1 MPAHTRLNAAALPV
15 LAARGLPVPS
25 YRRDQLPGVVH
36 LGLGAFHR
44 AHQALVCDALLARGD
59 DRWGILGVAMRST
72 QLADALREQDGLYA
86 VQIASEQ
93 GAHWRLCGAV
103 WQTCVAQRE
112 RDAVVRAIAAPST
125 RWITLTVTE
134 KAYGPALAELLVQ
147 GLSARWA
154 AGLAG
159 LTIASCDNLSGNG
172 SKLEAMCQALVQEQ
186 EQKQDQGAALGRW
199 MAGHCAFPNS
209 MVDRIVPAATPARL
223 AAAQTALG
231 LNDQAALGTEAF
243 WEWVIER
250 RFADASDADTLS
262 AVGVTVVDDVAP
274 FEEAKLRLLNASHSA
289 LACLGAVLGL
299 GTVDQCIA
307 QNPVR
312 QFVHDFITLDVGP
325 QLRRPDVAA
334 YRDALLARF
343 ANPALAHSVHQIATD
358 SSVKLPQRWVPS
370 VLAGLARQQPMQR
383 LAFCAAAWMR
393 YLRGM
398 DEQGRVYQLNDPM
411 ADKLQA
417 LAQAH
422 AGDAPASVAALGTM
436 QNIWGGSLAQHQA
449 WHTEVTQ
456 QLERINRQGIFG
468 ALAGLAISAAA
479 LL

>member
-25 YRRDQLPGVVH
+25 YRRDQQPGVVH

-44 AHQALVCDALLARGD
+44 AHQALVCDTMLARGD
-59 DRWGILGVAMRST
+59 DRWGIVGVAMRST

-93 GAHWRLCGAV
+93 GAGWHLCGSV

-125 RWITLTVTE
+125 RWVTLTVTE
-134 KAYGPALAELLVQ
+134 KAYGPALADLLVQ

-172 SKLEAMCQALVQEQ
+172 SKLEAMCQALVQEKG
-186 EQKQDQGAALGRW
+186 EGQGSALGRW
-199 MAGHCAFPNS
+199 MAGRCAFPNS

-231 LNDQAALGTEAF
+231 LHDQAALGTEAF

-250 RFADASDADTLS
+250 RFADASDEEALS

-312 QFVHDFITLDVGP
+312 QFVHDLITLDVGP
-325 QLRRPDVAA
+325 QLRRPDVTA

-358 SSVKLPQRWVPS
+358 SSVKLAQRWVPS
-370 VLAGLARQQPMQR
+370 AMAGLARQQPMQR
-383 LAFCAAAWMR
+383 LAFCAAAWIR

-411 ADKLQA
+411 ADTLQA

-422 AGDAPASVAALGTM
+422 AGDAPASVAALGTI
-436 QNIWGGSLAQHQA
+436 QNSWGGSLAQHQA
-449 WHTEVTQ
+449 WHTEVSQ

>member
-15 LAARGLPVPS
+15 LAAQGLPVPS
-25 YRRDQLPGVVH
+25 YRRDKPPGVVH

-44 AHQALVCDALLARGD
+44 AHQALVCDALLAQGD
-59 DRWGILGVAMRST
+59 DRWGILGVAMRNT
-72 QLADALREQDGLYA
+72 QLADTLREQDGLYA

-125 RWITLTVTE
+125 RWVTLTVTE
-134 KAYGPALAELLVQ
+134 KAYGPALADLLVQ

-172 SKLEAMCQALVQEQ
+172 SKLKALCQALVQE
-186 EQKQDQGAALGRW
+186 KGQGQQQGPALGRW
-199 MAGHCAFPNS
+199 IAGHCAFPNS

-289 LACLGAVLGL
+289 LACLGAVLGM

-325 QLRRPDVAA
+325 QVRRPDVAA

-370 VLAGLARQQPMQR
+370 VLAALAGQQPMQR

-422 AGDAPASVAALGTM
+422 AGDAPASVAALGSI
-436 QNIWGGSLAQHQA
+436 QNIWGSSLAQHQA

-468 ALAGLAISAAA
+468 ALAGLAIPATA